1 MGIELVFIFLFIV
14 SALTTLTVQS
24 IKSTLE
30 IINFPQ
36 NLLAVIVSAILSVF
50 IVFFY
55 CLYNSVPITTQII
68 IETAV
73 LVYLSFL
80 VATNGYDKVIQTIKQ
95 IKSFKDGGNNG
106 NS

>member
-14 SALTTLTVQS
+14 SALTSLTVQG
-24 IKSTLE
+24 IKRTLE

-36 NLLAVIVSAILSVF
+36 NLLAVIVSAVLSVF
-50 IVFFY
+50 IVFLY
-55 CLYNSVPITTQII
+55 CLYNNTPITTQII
-68 IETAV
+68 IETVV

-80 VATNGYDKVIQTIKQ
+80 VSTNGYDKVIQTIKQ
-95 IKSFKDGGNNG
+95 IKSFKDGENNG